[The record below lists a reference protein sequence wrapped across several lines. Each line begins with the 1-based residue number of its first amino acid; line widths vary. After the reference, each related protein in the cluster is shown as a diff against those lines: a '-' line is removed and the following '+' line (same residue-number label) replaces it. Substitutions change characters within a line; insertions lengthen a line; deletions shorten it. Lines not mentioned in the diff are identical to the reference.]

1 MTTKEKILTKALKQ
15 FNEEGSEIITTRHIA
30 KAIGISQGN
39 LHYHYPTK
47 DVVILMLFQQFL
59 NEFEAIA
66 SDAPTTLKANKSL
79 LSQLE
84 SKFLVMYNV
93 RFLMKDNDVIWRRL
107 PNVKVALLALF
118 EQDKTAFQ
126 SILEQSFKEGLFKKS
141 IENEDLSR
149 IANQYLFSLTSWLTA
164 MEYFPISSHPAK
176 TFAQLAIQNFVPYLN
191 KKEAAKWDS
200 LLAVDPK

>member
-1 MTTKEKILTKALKQ
+1 MTTKEKILTKALQQ
-15 FNEEGSEIITTRHIA
+15 FNEEGTEVITTRHIA
-30 KAIGISQGN
+30 KALDISQGN

-59 NEFEAIA
+59 NEFEAVA
-66 SDAPTTLKANKSL
+66 VDAPTTLKANKSL

-84 SKFLVMYNV
+84 SKFLVMYNF

-107 PNVKVALLALF
+107 PNIKVALLALF

-126 SILEQSFKEGLFKKS
+126 SILEQSLKEGLFKKS

-176 TFAQLAIQNFVPYLN
+176 TFAQMAIQNFVPYLN
-191 KKEAAKWDS
+191 KKEAAKWGG